1 MKVLIVDDHPIV
13 RAGLLRLMAAEPEI
27 EVREAATGKE
37 ALALV
42 REHRP
47 DLVVLDLNLPGVGGL
62 EVIARLKLDDPGV
75 RVLVLTM
82 HDNAIYVTRALQ
94 AGASGYVSKNAPPDE
109 ILEAMR
115 RVAGGRNYIEHDIA
129 QELALLNIRTPAHL
143 LNDLSRRDI
152 EILRLLGEGRSLSQ
166 IADTIGVSYKTVANN
181 CAQIKSKLGVTRT
194 AELIRIAVLYG
205 ISTGGAG
212 VTATP
217 ADEADRHS

>member
-181 CAQIKSKLGVTRT
+181 CAQIKAKLGVTRT

-212 VTATP
+212 VTAPP

>member
-47 DLVVLDLNLPGVGGL
+47 DVVVLDLNLPGVGGL

-181 CAQIKSKLGVTRT
+181 CAQIKAKLGVTRT

-205 ISTGGAG
+205 ISTGGVG
-212 VTATP
+212 VTATS

>member
-1 MKVLIVDDHPIV
+1 V

-181 CAQIKSKLGVTRT
+181 CAQIKAKLGVTRT

-212 VTATP
+212 VTAPP